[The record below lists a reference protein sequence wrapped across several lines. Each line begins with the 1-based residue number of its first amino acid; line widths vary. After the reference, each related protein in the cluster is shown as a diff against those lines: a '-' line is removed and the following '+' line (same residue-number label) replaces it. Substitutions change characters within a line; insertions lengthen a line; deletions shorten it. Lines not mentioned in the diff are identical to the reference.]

1 MIAVFSVYDA
11 DAIRDEI
18 GLPVRHPIAHTAP
31 PHRTTMV
38 YRQEIRGETIKGEW
52 YVKGAPEELYE
63 VDL

>member
-1 MIAVFSVYDA
+1 MIAVFPVYDA

-18 GLPVRHPIAHTAP
+18 GMPARHPIAHTAP
-31 PHRTTMV
+31 PHRITMV
-38 YRQEIRGETIKGEW
+38 YRQDIRGETIKGEW